1 MFFLLF
7 DNSGSMAAAL
17 IFVIVAAISFPI
29 SAILTKRHK
38 DLGEEQ
44 LGIISL
50 KYPDKLK
57 LMLSRLHE

>member
-1 MFFLLF
+1 
-7 DNSGSMAAAL
+7 MAAAL